1 MTAQDFLMLINS
13 SVQVALNNTEIF
25 QILLFF
31 FAEAAYIDVLFFQ
44 FLYPASHQFPVFLE
58 FFLCVTDRIQ
68 ILQKDFLVILY

>member
-1 MTAQDFLMLINS
+1 MAAQDFLVFING

-25 QILLFF
+25 QVLLFLF
-31 FAEAAYIDVLFFQ
+31 TKTAHIDVLFFQ

-68 ILQKDFLVILY
+68 ILQKNFLVILY

>member
-1 MTAQDFLMLINS
+1 MAAQDFLVLING
-13 SVQVALNNTEIF
+13 SVQIALNNTEILKV
-25 QILLFF
+25 LLFL
-31 FAEAAYIDVLFFQ
+31 FAQTAHIDVLFFQ